1 MDDKYIGTRNNKIN
15 ISKDDPDLAAY
26 LKERASV
33 TDSDIRLYLRE
44 VNFHC
49 PLCGKDLQRKS
60 QKKRSVKLFE
70 IAHIYPNSPT
80 VEQYLELKGL
90 ERLGDNSESFDNK
103 IALCKDCHST
113 QDYHTTKEDYLK
125 LLNKKKEY
133 LEICALSELTSSLG
147 LEESIEKVID
157 LIVNIEDSEI
167 RQLKYNVVSIDKKF
181 TTGERLLEAKVR
193 GYVVEYYILIREKF
207 KEHANVFN
215 FDRLSRKIRGCFEDL
230 NEETKSKINIFNS
243 LVDWLNE
250 QTLNK
255 SREACEAIISFYI
268 QECDV
273 FNEITK

>member
-1 MDDKYIGTRNNKIN
+1 M
-15 ISKDDPDLAAY
+15 
-26 LKERASV
+26 
-33 TDSDIRLYLRE
+33 
-44 VNFHC
+44 
-49 PLCGKDLQRKS
+49 
-60 QKKRSVKLFE
+60 
-70 IAHIYPNSPT
+70 
-80 VEQYLELKGL
+80 ELKGL

-255 SREACEAIISFYI
+255 SRGACEAIISFYI

>member
-1 MDDKYIGTRNNKIN
+1 MNDKYIGTRNNKIN
-15 ISKDDPDLAAY
+15 ISEDDPDLAVY

-33 TDSDIRLYLRE
+33 TDADIRLHLRE

-49 PLCGKDLQRKS
+49 PLCGKDLQRKG

-80 VEQYLELKGL
+80 VEQYRELKGL

-157 LIVNIEDSEI
+157 LIVNIDDSEI

-181 TTGERLLEAKVR
+181 TTGERLLEAKIR
-193 GYVVEYYILIREKF
+193 GYVVEYYIVIREKF

-243 LVDWLNE
+243 LVDWLNV
-250 QTLNK
+250 QTFNK
-255 SREACEAIISFYI
+255 SREACEAIISFYV

>member
-26 LKERASV
+26 LKERAPV

>member
-1 MDDKYIGTRNNKIN
+1 MGDKYIGTRNNKIN
-15 ISKDDPDLAAY
+15 ISKDDPDLVAY

-33 TDSDIRLYLRE
+33 TDADIRLYLRE

>member
-230 NEETKSKINIFNS
+230 NEETKSKINIFKYFFVIN
-243 LVDWLNE
+243 
-250 QTLNK
+250 
-255 SREACEAIISFYI
+255 I
-268 QECDV
+268 
-273 FNEITK
+273 

>member
-26 LKERASV
+26 LKESASV

>member
-33 TDSDIRLYLRE
+33 TDSDIRPYLRE